1 MGSDARIDML
11 PQSVAE
17 MRSALESGP
26 LARLRS
32 LLDAGAARFDQ
43 PEGLSGEIAD
53 IAVQVGRVVWQAR
66 RAVMGAG
73 PRRKQAATPIGL
85 DRHEGAEAFLRV
97 VTDFLDWAD
106 EAAGAGADISERRV
120 RLLEG
125 CDRVLH
131 ACRSLRRDAMSGR
144 M

>member
-1 MGSDARIDML
+1 MGSARIDMTQL
-11 PQSVAE
+11 VAE

-26 LARLRS
+26 LARLRN
-32 LLDAGAARFDQ
+32 LLDAGAVGFDQ
-43 PEGLSGEIAD
+43 PDGLSGEIAD
-53 IAVQVGRVVWQAR
+53 IAVQVGRVVWLAR
-66 RAVMGAG
+66 RAVMGVG
-73 PRRKQAATPIGL
+73 SKGRRAATPIGL
-85 DRHEGAEAFLRV
+85 DRHEGAESFLQV

-106 EAAGAGADISERRV
+106 AVAAADADVADKRV